1 MIPRALPYVNFIVAT
16 SALLF
21 QTTVLFPW
29 HHVLSDDFERLKAE
43 QARQLEEYHQEKRQ
57 LLDALH
63 LKLED
68 LTKTVAP
75 EKFKEAG
82 SRIVESA
89 KQNQSQKEQ

>member
-29 HHVLSDDFERLKAE
+29 HHVLSDEFERLKAE
-43 QARQLEEYHQEKRQ
+43 QARQLEEHHREKRQ

-63 LKLED
+63 LKMED
-68 LTKTVAP
+68 LTKSVGP
-75 EKFKEAG
+75 DKLRQAG
-82 SRIVESA
+82 DRIVDA
-89 KQNQSQKEQ
+89 AQSQQ